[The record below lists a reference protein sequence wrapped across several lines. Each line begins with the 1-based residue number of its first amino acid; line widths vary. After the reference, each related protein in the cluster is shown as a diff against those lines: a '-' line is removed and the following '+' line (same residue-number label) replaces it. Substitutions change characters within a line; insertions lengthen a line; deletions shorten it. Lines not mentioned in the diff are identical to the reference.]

1 MTAPRP
7 PEDTPITALPDEE
20 LMLLVARGFVREPAA
35 ELFARHNRALFN
47 FVAWLTRGDLKEA
60 EDIAQSTWIRVL
72 SRCGDYTPSAAF
84 RTFLFQIAR
93 HLFLDARGS
102 AWQRHTTQDE
112 TLPETGDEDL
122 SPEAALRLQQDSG
135 RVRAALMTLPGPQRE
150 AVALRFFADMSLED
164 IATTVGVGFETVK
177 SRLRY
182 AFRHLRDQLEP
193 PG

>member
-1 MTAPRP
+1 MTTPRP
-7 PEDTPITALPDEE
+7 PDAPPITALPDEE
-20 LMLLVARGFVREPAA
+20 LMLLVARGIVREPAA

-47 FVAWLTRGDLKEA
+47 FIAWLAQGDVKEA

-72 SRCGDYTPSAAF
+72 SRCGDYTPTAAF

-93 HLFLDARGS
+93 NLFLDARGS
-102 AWQRHTTQDE
+102 AWQQRTTSDE
-112 TLPETGDEDL
+112 TVPEAEDEDL
-122 SPEAALRLQQDSG
+122 SPEAALRLQQDNG
-135 RVRAALMTLPGPQRE
+135 RVRAALMGLPAPQRE
-150 AVALRFFADMSLED
+150 AVALRFFADMSLDD

-182 AFRHLRDQLEP
+182 AFRHLRDVLEP

>member
-1 MTAPRP
+1 MT
-7 PEDTPITALPDEE
+7 DTPRTNDDLSALPDEE
-20 LMLLVARGFVREPAA
+20 LMLLVAQGVVREPAA
-35 ELFARHNRALFN
+35 ELFARHNKALFN
-47 FVAWLTRGDLKEA
+47 FIAWLSQGDLKEA

-93 HLFLDARGS
+93 NLWLDARGS
-102 AWQRHTTQDE
+102 AWHQRTQ
-112 TLPETGDEDL
+112 PEDTAPEAEDEDL
-122 SPEAALRLQQDSG
+122 SPEAALRLAQDSG
-135 RVRAALMTLPGPQRE
+135 RVRAALMGLPAPQRE

-164 IATTVGVGFETVK
+164 IATTVGVGFETIK

-182 AFRHLRDQLEP
+182 AFRQLRDQLEP

>member
-1 MTAPRP
+1 MTEPRP

-47 FVAWLTRGDLKEA
+47 FIAWLTQGDLKEA

-72 SRCGDYTPSAAF
+72 SRCGDYTPTAAF

-93 HLFLDARGS
+93 NLFLDARGS
-102 AWQRHTTQDE
+102 AWHLRTINDE
-112 TLPETGDEDL
+112 VVPEAADEDL
-122 SPEAALRLQQDSG
+122 TPETALRLQQDSG
-135 RVRAALMTLPGPQRE
+135 RVRAALMGLPAPQRE

-182 AFRHLRDQLEP
+182 AFRHLRDVLEP

>member
-1 MTAPRP
+1 MT
-7 PEDTPITALPDEE
+7 DTPRTNDDLSALPDEE
-20 LMLLVARGFVREPAA
+20 LMLLVAQGVVREPAA
-35 ELFARHNRALFN
+35 ELFARHNKALFN
-47 FVAWLTRGDLKEA
+47 FIAWLSQGDLKEA

-93 HLFLDARGS
+93 NLWLDARGS
-102 AWQRHTTQDE
+102 AWHQRTQ
-112 TLPETGDEDL
+112 PEDCAPEAEDEDL
-122 SPEAALRLQQDSG
+122 SPEAALRLAQDSG
-135 RVRAALMTLPGPQRE
+135 RVRAALMGLPAPQRE

-164 IATTVGVGFETVK
+164 IATTVGVGFETIK

-182 AFRHLRDQLEP
+182 AFRQLRDQLEP

>member
-1 MTAPRP
+1 MT
-7 PEDTPITALPDEE
+7 DTPRTNDDLSALPDEE
-20 LMLLVARGFVREPAA
+20 LMLLVAQGVVREPAA
-35 ELFARHNRALFN
+35 ELFARHNKALFN
-47 FVAWLTRGDLKEA
+47 FIAWLSQGDLKEA

-93 HLFLDARGS
+93 NLWLDARGS
-102 AWQRHTTQDE
+102 AWHQRTQ
-112 TLPETGDEDL
+112 PEDTAPEAEDEDL
-122 SPEAALRLQQDSG
+122 SPEAALSLAQDSG
-135 RVRAALMTLPGPQRE
+135 RVRAALMGLPAPQRE

-164 IATTVGVGFETVK
+164 IATTVGVGFETIK

-182 AFRHLRDQLEP
+182 AFRQLRDQLEP